1 MKYKKQVTLTKEE
14 LRAQSE
20 AALKEAMERKLTVKQ
35 LDSRK
40 EVKCAK
46 CGAPNRVT
54 IAAGEHRGEFKCKE
68 CGEKQRS
75 L

>member
-1 MKYKKQVTLTKEE
+1 MSKKQVTLTKEE

-20 AALKEAMERKLTVKQ
+20 RAMKEAIERKLTIKQ

-40 EVKCAK
+40 EVMCGK
-46 CGAPNRVT
+46 CGAKNRVT
-54 IAAGEHRGEFKCKE
+54 IEAGSERAEFKCKE
-68 CGEKQRS
+68 CGAKQKS

>member
-1 MKYKKQVTLTKEE
+1 VGFKKVVNVSREE

-20 AALKEAMERKLTVKQ
+20 AAMKEVAERKLEINH

-40 EVKCAK
+40 EVKCGK
-46 CGAPNRVT
+46 CGAPNKIT
-54 IAAGEHRGEFKCKE
+54 IEMGQSRGQFKCKE
-68 CGEKQRS
+68 CGAEQNS

>member
-1 MKYKKQVTLTKEE
+1 MSTKQVTLTKEE

-20 AALKEAMERKLTVKQ
+20 RAMKEAMERKLTIKQ

-40 EVKCAK
+40 EVTCGK
-46 CGAPNRVT
+46 CGAKNRVN
-54 IAAGEHRGEFKCKE
+54 IEAGKERAEFKCKE
-68 CGEKQRS
+68 CGEKQKS

>member
-1 MKYKKQVTLTKEE
+1 MAFKKQVTLTKEE

-20 AALKEAMERKLTVKQ
+20 RAMKEAMERKLTIKQ

-40 EVKCAK
+40 EVKCGK

-54 IAAGEHRGEFKCKE
+54 MEAGKERAEFKCKE
-68 CGEKQRS
+68 CGEKQKS